1 MKKRFVLTIDKT
13 IDGQHKIRL
22 DNGIVC
28 YERKTDIDMSAFE
41 KCGDVDQAYFMIT
54 KIYHESYIGVSLEL
68 VKGEIQPCVNRI
80 EGIKEA
86 IKDRDFELRKEII
99 AAMIGDASHKDFIKR
114 VNSIYNWIKE
124 GKI

>member
-1 MKKRFVLTIDKT
+1 MAS
-13 IDGQHKIRL
+13 IRL
-22 DNGIVC
+22 GLITVLYATNARLIL
-28 YERKTDIDMSAFE
+28 ILSAFE

-99 AAMIGDASHKDFIKR
+99 AAMIGDSSSKDFIKR
-114 VNSIYNWIKE
+114 VDSIYN
-124 GKI
+124 